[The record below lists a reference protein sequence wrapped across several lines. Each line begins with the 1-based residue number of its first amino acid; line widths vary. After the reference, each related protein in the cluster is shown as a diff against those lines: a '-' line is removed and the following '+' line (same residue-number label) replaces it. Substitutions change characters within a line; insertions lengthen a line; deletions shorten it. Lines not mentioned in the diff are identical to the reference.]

1 MIKKP
6 KISIGSWAFSFGP
19 FEKNPWSFSKL
30 IRWAADAEYDG
41 VEINGFHPHPHPDV
55 YDTPVKCRELKA
67 ELDGLGLGISGYAP
81 DFRIVPPS
89 VVPVSDYLE
98 VVDKC
103 LAFCNTMDIRILR
116 VDTVSPPD
124 TLSLD
129 EYKRRFEHLAHT
141 WRTAA
146 EACKQAGV
154 LLVWEFEPGFWLN
167 KPSEVKAI
175 VEATNHSNFK
185 LLFDTSHAYMGAVVG
200 ARQTGEKETLAG
212 GVAAYAQMV
221 SDHIGHFHLIDSDG
235 SLHDNETS
243 SHTPFGEGHI
253 DFKAVLQT
261 MQPIIEPMEWWCV
274 DFCFCPTTEVDGRKA
289 MPFIR
294 NLFAEST

>member
-1 MIKKP
+1 MKKP
-6 KISIGSWAFSFGP
+6 NVSIGSWAFSFGP

-30 IRWAADAEYDG
+30 IRWAADSLYDS

-55 YDTPVKCRELKA
+55 YATPAKCRELQA
-67 ELDGLGLGISGYAP
+67 ELADLPLGISGYAP
-81 DFRIVPPS
+81 DFRAVPPS
-89 VVPVSDYLE
+89 VVPTSNYLAL
-98 VVDKC
+98 VDKC
-103 LAFCNTMDIRILR
+103 LAFCSNMDIRVLR

-124 TLSLD
+124 TLSAD
-129 EYKRRFEHLAHT
+129 EYQRRFEHLAHT

-175 VEATNHSNFK
+175 VEATNHSHFK

-221 SDHIGHFHLIDSDG
+221 SEHIGHFHLIDSDG
-235 SLHDNETS
+235 SLHNNETS
-243 SHTPFGEGHI
+243 THTPFGDGHI

-261 MQPIIEPMEWWCV
+261 MRPIIEPMEWWCV
-274 DFCFCPTTEVDGRKA
+274 DFCFCPTTDVDGRKA
-289 MPFIR
+289 VPFIK
-294 NLFAEST
+294 NLVAELG